1 MNPENKKEENKYN
14 KVNIFLNSLEEKNE
28 NSVNSNNINAYEKY
42 VIVQNDT
49 LLQKNAEL
57 HNENMELKKH
67 IDTLEDENER
77 MEKGTRYM
85 KGLLKNFSE
94 LDKLRIELDKRKSDL
109 CLKSSDIH
117 KSYVKDL
124 GVDVRIIECI
134 ISVIMLFGVYLNI
147 FNILFFTIGTVFITY
162 LEKNKKLLD
171 NLQINDLLNLSK
183 NKKLMEIE
191 KSIKEITD
199 AYDFIYECID
209 NV

>member
-94 LDKLRIELDKRKSDL
+94 LDKLRIELDKNKSEL
-109 CLKSSDIH
+109 CLKSSNIH
-117 KSYVKDL
+117 KSYVKDF

>member
-94 LDKLRIELDKRKSDL
+94 LDKLRIELDKNKSEL
-109 CLKSSDIH
+109 CLKSSNIH
-117 KSYVKDL
+117 KSYVKDF

-147 FNILFFTIGTVFITY
+147 FNILFFTIGAVFITY

>member
-1 MNPENKKEENKYN
+1 MNSENKKEENKYN

-28 NSVNSNNINAYEKY
+28 NSVNSNNINVYERY

-49 LLQKNAEL
+49 LLQKNTEL
-57 HNENMELKKH
+57 HNENTELKKH

-94 LDKLRIELDKRKSDL
+94 LDKLRIELDKRKSEL

-134 ISVIMLFGVYLNI
+134 ISAIMLFGVYLNI
-147 FNILFFTIGTVFITY
+147 FNVLFFTIGAVFITY

-183 NKKLMEIE
+183 NKKLIEIE